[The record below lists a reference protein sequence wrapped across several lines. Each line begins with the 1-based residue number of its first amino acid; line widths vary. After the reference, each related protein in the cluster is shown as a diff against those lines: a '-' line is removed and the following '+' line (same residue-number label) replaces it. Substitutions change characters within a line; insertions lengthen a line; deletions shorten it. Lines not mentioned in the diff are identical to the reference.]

1 MRPVCVIG
9 EADPFVARLLQRFV
23 EESGLEP
30 ACAQVGQQVLELA
43 REAKPKAII
52 LGIELPGQVRG
63 WEAVRALKADP
74 ETHHIP
80 VIICSWLN
88 EAEMRAL
95 AGDVEGHLRK
105 PDLHYDDFLAALR
118 GAGVKL

>member
-1 MRPVCVIG
+1 VRPVCVIG

-74 ETHHIP
+74 ETCHIP
-80 VIICSWLN
+80 VITCSWLN
-88 EAEMRAL
+88 KAETHAL
-95 AGDVEGHLRK
+95 VGDVEGHLRK
-105 PDLHYDDFLAALR
+105 PNLHYDDFLAALQE
-118 GAGVKL
+118 AGVEL